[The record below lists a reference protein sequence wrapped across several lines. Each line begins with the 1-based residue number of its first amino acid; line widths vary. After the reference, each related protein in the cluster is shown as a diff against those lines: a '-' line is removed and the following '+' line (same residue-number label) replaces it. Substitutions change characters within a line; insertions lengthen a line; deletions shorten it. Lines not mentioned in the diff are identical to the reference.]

1 MIEEVTKQLA
11 PPASNMQEFLRTST
25 DWQRSV
31 DTAYDAA
38 DELRVLSPRPLGQG
52 QYDVLAA
59 LLDEE
64 ADTLKNWIARDGMLD
79 AYNLHEYLFPDVA
92 TMTAVLA
99 EEAVGYGT
107 EWRGMALMTFSHFC
121 HECAN
126 TLCYWRSASTRK
138 WKITR
143 QFVSQPNNLTA
154 QKFVF

>member
-38 DELRVLSPRPLGQG
+38 NELRVLSPRPLGKG

-99 EEAVGYGT
+99 EE
-107 EWRGMALMTFSHFC
+107 
-121 HECAN
+121 
-126 TLCYWRSASTRK
+126 
-138 WKITR
+138 
-143 QFVSQPNNLTA
+143 TA
-154 QKFVF
+154 G